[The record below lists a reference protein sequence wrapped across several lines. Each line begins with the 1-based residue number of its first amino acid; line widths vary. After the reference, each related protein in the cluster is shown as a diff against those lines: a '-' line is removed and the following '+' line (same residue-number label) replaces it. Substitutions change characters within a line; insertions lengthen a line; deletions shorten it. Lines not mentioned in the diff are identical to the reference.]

1 MELSLSSII
10 LALGLTLVAGLSTG
24 LGSLMSFFA
33 KAQNTKFLSTALG
46 FSAGV
51 MVYISF
57 LDLMPGAV
65 DDLAAD
71 FGSSAGLIATIA
83 FFAGIAMIALI
94 DFFIPDDENP
104 HQNHGTIGDE
114 KGPNMHRTGLMLA
127 LAIGVHNFPEGLATF
142 AAALEG
148 LEFAIPIVVAI
159 AIHNI
164 PEGIAV
170 SVPIYH
176 STGNRAKALRFS
188 LLSGLAE
195 PVGALFG
202 ALFLLPF
209 WSPMVSALL
218 MAFVA
223 GIMVYIS
230 FDELLPNSERFGHHH
245 FAMSGVVA
253 RMAVMAISLLIL

>member
-10 LALGLTLVAGLSTG
+10 LALGLTLIAGLSTG

-94 DFFIPDDENP
+94 DFFIPQSPGRLIDDS
-104 HQNHGTIGDE
+104 
-114 KGPNMHRTGLMLA
+114 
-127 LAIGVHNFPEGLATF
+127 PE
-142 AAALEG
+142 
-148 LEFAIPIVVAI
+148 
-159 AIHNI
+159 
-164 PEGIAV
+164 
-170 SVPIYH
+170 
-176 STGNRAKALRFS
+176 
-188 LLSGLAE
+188 
-195 PVGALFG
+195 
-202 ALFLLPF
+202 
-209 WSPMVSALL
+209 
-218 MAFVA
+218 
-223 GIMVYIS
+223 
-230 FDELLPNSERFGHHH
+230 
-245 FAMSGVVA
+245 
-253 RMAVMAISLLIL
+253 